1 MNFIKR
7 HKKAFILLSVVTL
20 ITILFVRGRN
30 KSTSVESFTVARK
43 DITKYVSASGETAV
57 DANNSVYA
65 QVTATIDHI
74 KPLDGEKTNKGD
86 AVITLNASSIKA
98 SADKAWADYLL
109 SKANVDTNYTDII
122 AAKASERATRVI
134 RDQAMV
140 EYNGSKS
147 RDNKET
153 LRTAEANYQTALTNL
168 NEFEKKDEG
177 LRQTVNSSYSTYLS
191 ARQNLNNTYITAPS
205 AGVIALE
212 NLNEGSQVLAGQK
225 LFSVVSPNTFI
236 FSAEVDETD
245 IKEIVVGKEVR
256 IQLDSY
262 KDEELLGR
270 VSKVASKTKT
280 TDSGA
285 TAVEVTITFERRD
298 ILPILGL
305 NGEANI
311 KVASLS
317 NVLVVPSDYLEE
329 DKDGAFVWVFENGVA
344 KRRGIKLGLETND
357 YQEVLEGLMEGE
369 RVIKGEGIKENT
381 KVHFGK

>member
-74 KPLDGEKTNKGD
+74 KPLDGEKINKGD